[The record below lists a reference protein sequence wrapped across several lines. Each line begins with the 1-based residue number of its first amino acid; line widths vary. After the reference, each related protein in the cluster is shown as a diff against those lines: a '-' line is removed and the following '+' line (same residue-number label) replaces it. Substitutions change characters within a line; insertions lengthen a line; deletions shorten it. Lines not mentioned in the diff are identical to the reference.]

1 MPSAPHV
8 TRHPPATRVTFISLR
23 FEDIVCQYFKRLA
36 QAGKLEDVEDFGTF
50 WYEAPATK
58 TNGQFDCVLKKQDG
72 YAFYEMKFYEH
83 PMTLS
88 ECEKEE
94 AYLKQM
100 ESGALLNPRVDST
113 FIAAKE
119 RGLWRHRKH
128 CQQSARTG
136 ICEYGR

>member
-1 MPSAPHV
+1 M
-8 TRHPPATRVTFISLR
+8 
-23 FEDIVCQYFKRLA
+23 
-36 QAGKLEDVEDFGTF
+36 EDVEDFGTF

-100 ESGALLNPRVDST
+100 ESGAFHCSKGAGLMAAQEALST
-113 FIAAKE
+113 ISTD
-119 RGLWRHRKH
+119 RDL
-128 CQQSARTG
+128 
-136 ICEYGR
+136 